1 MIADKFAKYW
11 GTLVTK
17 FVADNF
23 QNSPNLVTLLTTYI
37 PNAWQIKIRV
47 QRTLFAM
54 SVKLQVSQFNGLAS
68 TKILQN

>member
-23 QNSPNLVTLLTTYI
+23 QNSPNLVTLLTTYL
-37 PNAWQIKIRV
+37 PNAWQIV
-47 QRTLFAM
+47 YC
-54 SVKLQVSQFNGLAS
+54 
-68 TKILQN
+68 